1 MPPYPNKTQTLMNK
15 DMVTRYLITPAM
27 MAASLLLGGTSLMA
41 QTPPTP
47 THTFNATINST
58 FGTNTNWS
66 ADTLPVAGSH
76 ALIADGK
83 TATMSQTNAN
93 TLFGSLTLGVNSI
106 MNLAASDNQG
116 PAAGSVLYFSNGSQ
130 LNYTSGK
137 VNRANTYNIL
147 SGATVQLQLAST
159 GNSGDCLPQGS
170 LVGDSTTTVNFR
182 AHAGTGT
189 NVRWTNA
196 SFSGTLNFIP
206 DVASNARIVNFTSN
220 NDGASKMG
228 PGITNFGSFVRG
240 SSGRTNQLND
250 SGTLQ
255 LTGSSGGA
263 SLAKFDLAANTD
275 TIGGLTI
282 DTPIGA
288 TASAPTYRGSNTL
301 TVSGTT
307 TFQGTAGAVNFDSSN
322 ATPTSHNLITT
333 GSMTFGGTG
342 TWAVS
347 GDGRINLNNASGTRT
362 ITTNTNASIAN
373 TLVGTQGFTK
383 QGTGTLT
390 LSGTNTL
397 TGTVVVSTGS
407 LVIDGAVSS
416 TAITTN
422 AFLGGSGTLASATIG
437 GSGSVNPG
445 NSPGIMTAAATN
457 PSGGLDYNFELG
469 TAGSVPL
476 YSNAAASVN
485 DVLRLTSATPFT
497 ASLGAS
503 NTISLYFGVTSLTD
517 GDVFTG
523 GFFTD
528 NDVDF
533 LASISAATFQ
543 YFLSDAGG
551 ATVYNGAN
559 YTLYSGPLSFEASTV
574 AVPTAAFASG
584 TVNGYVTQFN
594 VVPEPSTA
602 LLGAIGLIAL
612 LRRRL

>member
-1 MPPYPNKTQTLMNK
+1 L
-15 DMVTRYLITPAM
+15 
-27 MAASLLLGGTSLMA
+27 
-41 QTPPTP
+41 
-47 THTFNATINST
+47 
-58 FGTNTNWS
+58 
-66 ADTLPVAGSH
+66 
-76 ALIADGK
+76 
-83 TATMSQTNAN
+83 
-93 TLFGSLTLGVNSI
+93 
-106 MNLAASDNQG
+106 NLAASNTTG
-116 PAAGSVLYFSNGSQ
+116 LAGSSVIYFNNGSQ
-130 LNYTSGK
+130 LNYTAGGT
-137 VNRANTYNIL
+137 NRANTYNIV
-147 SGATVQLQLAST
+147 SGATVGMHLGQGGSD
-159 GNSGDCLPQGS
+159 SLPQGS
-170 LVGDSTTTVNFR
+170 MVGDSTTVVNMTAANLLNMR
-182 AHAGTGT
+182 LNAG
-189 NVRWTNA
+189 
-196 SFSGTLNFIP
+196 SFSGTLNHRTN
-206 DVASNARIVNFTSN
+206 VANNARAVNYGN
-220 NDGASKMG
+220 NGNSLG
-228 PGITNFGSFVRG
+228 SGTTNIDTFVRVTG
-240 SSGRTNQLND
+240 AKTNLMND

-263 SLAKFDLAANTD
+263 SNVKFDMGASTD

-322 ATPTSHNLITT
+322 GTPTSHNLITT

-362 ITTNTNASIAN
+362 ITANTNASIAN

-397 TGTVVVSTGS
+397 SGTVLVSNGS

-416 TAITTN
+416 TTITTN
-422 AFLGGSGTLASATIG
+422 AFLGGSGTMASATIG

-445 NSPGIMTAAATN
+445 NSPGIMTAVATD

-559 YTLYSGPLSFEASTV
+559 YTLYSGSLSFIASTV

-612 LRRRL
+612 LRRRR

>member
-1 MPPYPNKTQTLMNK
+1 M
-15 DMVTRYLITPAM
+15 
-27 MAASLLLGGTSLMA
+27 
-41 QTPPTP
+41 
-47 THTFNATINST
+47 
-58 FGTNTNWS
+58 
-66 ADTLPVAGSH
+66 
-76 ALIADGK
+76 
-83 TATMSQTNAN
+83 
-93 TLFGSLTLGVNSI
+93 
-106 MNLAASDNQG
+106 
-116 PAAGSVLYFSNGSQ
+116 
-130 LNYTSGK
+130 
-137 VNRANTYNIL
+137 
-147 SGATVQLQLAST
+147 
-159 GNSGDCLPQGS
+159 
-170 LVGDSTTTVNFR
+170 VGDSTTVVNMTTAIKLNMR
-182 AHAGTGT
+182 L
-189 NVRWTNA
+189 NA
-196 SFSGTLNFIP
+196 SSFSGTLNFNTN
-206 DVASNARIVNFTSN
+206 VANNAREVNFGNASNLLGS
-220 NDGASKMG
+220 
-228 PGITNFGSFVRG
+228 GITNIGTFVRVNG
-240 SSGRTNQLND
+240 TMKSNLMND

-263 SLAKFDLAANTD
+263 SFAKFDMAGSTD

-282 DTPIGA
+282 DTPISA

-362 ITTNTNASIAN
+362 ITANTNASIAN

-397 TGTVVVSTGS
+397 TGTVLVSNGS

-416 TAITTN
+416 TTITTN
-422 AFLGGSGTLASATIG
+422 AFLGGSGTMASATIG

-457 PSGGLDYNFELG
+457 PTSGLDYNFELG

-503 NTISLYFGVTSLTD
+503 NNISLYFGVTSLND

-533 LASISAATFQ
+533 LASISSATFQ
-543 YFLSDAGG
+543 YFISDAGG

-559 YTLYSGPLSFEASTV
+559 YTQYTGPLGITASTV
-574 AVPTAAFASG
+574 AVPAAAFASG
-584 TVNGYVTQFN
+584 TVDGYVTQFS
-594 VVPEPSTA
+594 VAVPEPSTA

>member
-1 MPPYPNKTQTLMNK
+1 
-15 DMVTRYLITPAM
+15 
-27 MAASLLLGGTSLMA
+27 MA

-47 THTFNATINST
+47 THTFQPGGSSGA

-66 ADTLPVAGSH
+66 LSTLPVAGSNV
-76 ALIADGK
+76 LIADGK
-83 TATMSQTNAN
+83 TATMTQGNAD
-93 TLFGSLTLGVNSI
+93 TLFGSLTLGTNSI
-106 MNLAASDNQG
+106 INLSASNTAG
-116 PAAGSVLYFSNGSQ
+116 LAGSSVIYFNNGSQ
-130 LNYTSGK
+130 LNYTAGGT
-137 VNRANTYNIL
+137 NRGNTYNIV
-147 SGATVQLQLAST
+147 SGATVGMHLGQNGTDS
-159 GNSGDCLPQGS
+159 LPQGS
-170 LVGDSTTTVNFR
+170 MVGGSNTVVNVTSANTLNMR
-182 AHAGTGT
+182 LNAG
-189 NVRWTNA
+189 
-196 SFSGTLNFIP
+196 SFNGTLNFNTN
-206 DVASNARIVNFTSN
+206 VANNARAVGFANGANFL
-220 NDGASKMG
+220 GAG
-228 PGITNFGSFVRG
+228 TTNIGTFVRV
-240 SSGRTNQLND
+240 TNTKTNLIND

-263 SLAKFDLAANTD
+263 SNVKFDMGANTD

-307 TFQGTAGAVNFDSSN
+307 TFQGTAGDVNFDSSSG
-322 ATPTSHNLITT
+322 TPSSHNLITT

-342 TWAVS
+342 TWAVA
-347 GDGRINLNNASGTRT
+347 GDGVLRLNAASGTRT

-373 TLVGTQGFTK
+373 TLVGSQGFTK

-407 LVIDGAVSS
+407 LVIDGAVAS
-416 TAITTN
+416 TTITTN
-422 AFLGGSGTLASATIG
+422 AFLGGRGTMATATIG

-445 NSPGIMTAAATN
+445 NSPGIMTAVATD

-485 DVLRLTSATPFT
+485 DVLRLTSATTPFT

-503 NTISLYFGVTSLTD
+503 NTISLYLGVTSIAN
-517 GDVFTG
+517 GNVFTG

-559 YTLYSGPLSFEASTV
+559 YTLYSGSLSFIASTV

-602 LLGAIGLIAL
+602 LLGAIGLVAL
-612 LRRRL
+612 LRRRR

>member
-1 MPPYPNKTQTLMNK
+1 MT
-15 DMVTRYLITPAM
+15 TRYLITPAM
-27 MAASLLLGGTSLMA
+27 VAASLLLGGTSLMA

-47 THTFNATINST
+47 THTFQPAGASGT
-58 FGTNTNWS
+58 FGTVGNWS
-66 ADTLPVAGSH
+66 PGLPGAGNNV
-76 ALIADGK
+76 LIADGK
-83 TATMSQTNAN
+83 TANGMTQTEAN
-93 TLFGSLTLGVNSI
+93 TLFGSLTLGVNSVL
-106 MNLAASDNQG
+106 NLAASNTTG
-116 PAAGSVLYFSNGSQ
+116 LAGSSVIYFNNGSQ
-130 LNYTSGK
+130 LNYTSGGT
-137 VNRANTYNIL
+137 NRANTYNIV
-147 SGATVQLQLAST
+147 SGATAGMHLGQGGTDS
-159 GNSGDCLPQGS
+159 LPQGS
-170 LVGDSTTTVNFR
+170 MVGDSTTVVNMTAANLLNMR
-182 AHAGTGT
+182 LNAG
-189 NVRWTNA
+189 
-196 SFSGTLNFIP
+196 SFSGTLNHRTN
-206 DVASNARIVNFTSN
+206 VANNARAVNYGNAGNSLGSGT
-220 NDGASKMG
+220 
-228 PGITNFGSFVRG
+228 TNIDTFVRVTG
-240 SSGRTNQLND
+240 SKSNLMND

-263 SLAKFDLAANTD
+263 SFAKFDMGGSTD

-282 DTPIGA
+282 DTPISA

-307 TFQGTAGAVNFDSSN
+307 TFQGTAGDVNFDSSN
-322 ATPTSHNLITT
+322 GTPSGHNLITT
-333 GSMTFGGTG
+333 GSITFGGTG
-342 TWAVS
+342 TWAVA

-373 TLVGTQGFTK
+373 ILAGTQGFTK

-397 TGTVVVSTGS
+397 SGTVLVSTGS
-407 LVIDGAVSS
+407 LVIDGAVAS
-416 TAITTN
+416 TTITTN
-422 AFLGGSGTLASATIG
+422 AFLGGRGTMASATIG

-457 PSGGLDYNFELG
+457 PTSGLDYNFELG
-469 TAGSVPL
+469 TAGSFPL

-485 DVLRLTSATPFT
+485 DVFRLTSATPFT

-503 NTISLYFGVTSLTD
+503 NTVSLYLGVTSLND

-533 LASISAATFQ
+533 LASISSATFQ
-543 YFLSDAGG
+543 YFISDALG

-559 YTLYSGPLSFEASTV
+559 YTLYSGPFGITASTV

-584 TVNGYVTQFN
+584 TVDGYVTQFS
-594 VVPEPSTA
+594 VAVPEPSTA

-612 LRRRL
+612 LRRRR

>member
-1 MPPYPNKTQTLMNK
+1 MPPYPNKTQSLMNK
-15 DMVTRYLITPAM
+15 DMTTRYLITPTM
-27 MAASLLLGGTSLMA
+27 VAASLLLGGTSLQA

-47 THTFNATINST
+47 THTFQPAGASGA

-83 TATMSQTNAN
+83 TATTSQADVD
-93 TLFGSLTLGVNSI
+93 TLFGSLTLGTNSTI
-106 MNLAASDNQG
+106 NLAASLKQG
-116 PAAGSVLYFSNGSQ
+116 PVGGSVIYFNNGSH
-130 LNYTSGK
+130 LNYTSGNT
-137 VNRANTYNIL
+137 NRSATYNIV
-147 SGATVQLQLAST
+147 SGATARMKF
-159 GNSGDCLPQGS
+159 SGVTDGDSLPQGS
-170 LVGDSTTTVNFR
+170 LVGDSTTTVNYDVV
-182 AHAGTGT
+182 
-189 NVRWTNA
+189 NLTNA
-196 SFSGTLNFIP
+196 RWNASAFNGTLNFNTNL
-206 DVASNARIVNFTSN
+206 ANNARAVNFSN
-220 NDGASKMG
+220 NLNFLGS
-228 PGITNFGSFVRG
+228 GITNIGTFVRVTA
-240 SSGRTNQLND
+240 SKSNLMND

-263 SLAKFDLAANTD
+263 SNVKFDMGGSTD

-282 DTPIGA
+282 DTPINA

-322 ATPTSHNLITT
+322 GTPTSHNLITT

-362 ITTNTNASIAN
+362 ITANTNASIAN
-373 TLVGTQGFTK
+373 TLVGSQGFTK

-397 TGTVVVSTGS
+397 TGTVLVSNGS

-416 TAITTN
+416 TTITTN
-422 AFLGGSGTLASATIG
+422 AFLGGSGTMASATIG

-445 NSPGIMTAAATN
+445 NSPGIMTAVATD

-612 LRRRL
+612 LRRRR